1 MGIQAAFN
9 VIENDREGWSSSLVF
24 HPEGKY
30 LYVVGLE
37 SVLRCDYNNGELQPP
52 YKVAGELFTSGYK
65 DGMGSD
71 ARFSSPCQGV
81 FVKNKD
87 YVNAG
92 KEDVYDFYLCDAGN
106 HCIRKITPEGA
117 VSTYAGRGTASADG
131 KVDGYIDGD
140 LRTEARFLEPTG
152 IAYDEDNGTFYIAD
166 RGNKRIRFIAI
177 E

>member
-1 MGIQAAFN
+1 
-9 VIENDREGWSSSLVF
+9 
-24 HPEGKY
+24 
-30 LYVVGLE
+30 
-37 SVLRCDYNNGELQPP
+37 
-52 YKVAGELFTSGYK
+52 
-65 DGMGSD
+65 MGSN
-71 ARFSSPCQGV
+71 ARFSSPSQGV
-81 FVKNKD
+81 FVKNED

-92 KEDVYDFYLCDAGN
+92 KDDVYDFYLCDTGN

>member
-1 MGIQAAFN
+1 MENCNLPTKWPENYSQADMQTVWEVTPA
-9 VIENDREGWSSSLVF
+9 
-24 HPEGKY
+24 
-30 LYVVGLE
+30 
-37 SVLRCDYNNGELQPP
+37 SV
-52 YKVAGELFTSGYK
+52 
-65 DGMGSD
+65 
-71 ARFSSPCQGV
+71 
-81 FVKNKD
+81 
-87 YVNAG
+87 VNAG
-92 KEDVYDFYLCDAGN
+92 KDDVYDFYLCDTGN